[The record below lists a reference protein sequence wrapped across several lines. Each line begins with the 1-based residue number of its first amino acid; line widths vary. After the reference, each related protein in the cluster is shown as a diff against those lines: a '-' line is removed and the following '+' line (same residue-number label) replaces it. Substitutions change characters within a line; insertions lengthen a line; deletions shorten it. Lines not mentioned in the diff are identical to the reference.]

1 MGSNINTG
9 LVVKIN
15 HGKKNLKGYHPKKPR
30 QYKKGQNKIERE
42 KQLHCPHLEM
52 VDIGRGDVQCLACNF
67 IKKAAN
73 N

>member
-9 LVVKIN
+9 IVVKIN

-30 QYKKGQNKIERE
+30 QHKKGQNKIER
-42 KQLHCPHLEM
+42 HCPHLEM
-52 VDIGRGDVQCLACNF
+52 VE
-67 IKKAAN
+67 KAAN